1 MVSKDKTSSL
11 LSTGGQTK
19 ATPSPYIYGPTA
31 SGICIC
37 VCVCVGGCGC
47 VWDGVQAVQM
57 TAATFFHFP
66 QGCEGVGRGEGG
78 WQVSRNQR
86 PSSDLPFS
94 YTCESNNAFAIR
106 QQWGRETS
114 QTYIIVWP
122 KRWDRIAVEMQ
133 CILYVQSRAPN
144 PQRSNLPSLSDL
156 WCYLDFTWFVFNVRV
171 QRAKIEKNGAQ

>member
-1 MVSKDKTSSL
+1 MVSKDKTSRL
-11 LSTGGQTK
+11 LSTGGGKLKPLPRLIFMGRQQ
-19 ATPSPYIYGPTA
+19 AAFAYA
-31 SGICIC
+31 C
-37 VCVCVGGCGC
+37 VCGWVCVGWGTGWANDRCYLFPFSTRVRGSWAR
-47 VWDGVQAVQM
+47 VGV
-57 TAATFFHFP
+57 
-66 QGCEGVGRGEGG
+66 

-94 YTCESNNAFAIR
+94 YTCESSNAFAIR
-106 QQWGRETS
+106 QQRGKRETS